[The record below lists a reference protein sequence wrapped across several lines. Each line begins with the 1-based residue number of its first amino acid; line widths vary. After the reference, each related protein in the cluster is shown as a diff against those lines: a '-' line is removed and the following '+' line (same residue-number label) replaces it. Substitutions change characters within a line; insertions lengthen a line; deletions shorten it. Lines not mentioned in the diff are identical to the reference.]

1 MQVQD
6 DNEEPAAEETPK
18 TPPEGVTE
26 EVQSEEETW
35 EDKEGSQKHL
45 QGLVVLPSAFLN
57 GILS

>member
-6 DNEEPAAEETPK
+6 EGEEPAAEETAK
-18 TPPEGVTE
+18 TLPEEVTE

-45 QGLVVLPSAFLN
+45 RCN
-57 GILS
+57 